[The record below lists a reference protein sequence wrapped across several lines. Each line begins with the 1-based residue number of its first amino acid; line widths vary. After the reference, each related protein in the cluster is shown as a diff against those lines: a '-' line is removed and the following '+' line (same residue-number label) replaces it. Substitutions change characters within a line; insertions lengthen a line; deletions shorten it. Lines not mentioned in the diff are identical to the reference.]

1 MSRAVTSFTDKY
13 QKHNP
18 CSFCYQIVSFALF
31 TRANPFTEQ
40 RSEDKDVAQIL
51 VEMLEDNI
59 KNIHIRNLFSLD
71 DLHSWGPD
79 FSSKQES
86 EAGFERLI

>member
-1 MSRAVTSFTDKY
+1 
-13 QKHNP
+13 
-18 CSFCYQIVSFALF
+18 
-31 TRANPFTEQ
+31 
-40 RSEDKDVAQIL
+40 
-51 VEMLEDNI
+51 MLEDNI

-86 EAGFERLI
+86 EAGF